1 MHYLIRIFY
10 VIYGVGL
17 IIGEPLL
24 FDSKSGTF
32 ATRKSVA
39 NLIAHEQAHL
49 WFGDIVTCDWW
60 SDLWLN
66 EGFAT
71 YFEYF
76 GLAMVGI
83 LSKLKT

>member
-1 MHYLIRIFY
+1 MGGF
-10 VIYGVGL
+10 
-17 IIGEPLL
+17 L
-24 FDSKSGTF
+24 FDPISGAFGSKKG
-32 ATRKSVA
+32 VA

-71 YFEYF
+71 YFEFY
-76 GLAMVGI
+76 GLAMVGC
-83 LSKLKT
+83 LLKKSLQNLTEFL